1 MAVVKREKLLS
12 SGIQFG
18 HKTDKWNPKMDKYI
32 FNKKGDIHIIDL
44 NSTIVGIEN
53 AYTFVKEKLAKGG
66 DILFVGTKKQA
77 ADGVKAAAEK
87 CGMYY
92 VNKRWL
98 GGILTNY
105 KTIKNRIAKIDEFER
120 MEQDGTFE
128 RLPKKEVLKLR
139 KQYDKLVG
147 FLGGIRE
154 MKKLPAVIFIVDVKK
169 EINAIKEA
177 KILNIPVVALV
188 DTNNDPDLVDVIIP
202 GNDDSMKAVALI
214 SELMANA
221 AIEAR
226 GEVSFNDDLQVIEPI
241 QTNVEEQAVRNV
253 PMEVETTIVQKEEV
267 QVQETTTEQEL
278 DLSAMKVVELR
289 EFAKANNIKLTKTK
303 KDEIIEE
310 IKSLYNK

>member
-44 NSTIVGIEN
+44 NATIDGIEN
-53 AYTFVKEKLAKGG
+53 AYTFVKEKLEKGG

-87 CGMYY
+87 AGMYY

-105 KTIKNRIAKIDEFER
+105 KTIKNRIAKIEEFER
-120 MEQDGTFE
+120 MEQDGTFD
-128 RLPKKEVLKLR
+128 RLPKKEVLKMR

-147 FLGGIRE
+147 FLGGIRD
-154 MKKLPAVIFIVDVKK
+154 MKKLPAVIFVVDVKK

-177 KILNIPVVALV
+177 KILNIPVVGLV
-188 DTNNDPDLVDVIIP
+188 DTNNDPDVVDVIIP

-226 GEVSFNDDLQVIEPI
+226 GEAVFTEDLEVAAPAQAEAAPVQEVK
-241 QTNVEEQAVRNV
+241 VEEV
-253 PMEVETTIVQKEEV
+253 VEAAPAATEEV
-267 QVQETTTEQEL
+267 
-278 DLSAMKVVELR
+278 DFASMKVVELR
-289 EFAKANNIKLTKTK
+289 EFAKANDIKLTKTK

-310 IKSLYNK
+310 IKSVYNK